1 MIGRSPAR
9 GPGRRRPPRPGR
21 LRTVLACG
29 LAAAL
34 ALGLA
39 PAAEPPVRR
48 RGGGDPEAERLLRAS
63 ADAARRVRY
72 EGLQSVTAWTGT
84 AAASRRVRVE
94 HVPGDGTYFTPE
106 PPAGA
111 TGGAAVQVGAA
122 SRSRTYEPD
131 TLPVWTGGVG
141 FTAETLRLLVR
152 NYTLVRRPDGAV
164 CGRTARIVEARR
176 ADGSAAGRF
185 WLDAETGLMMR
196 RELLDAAGRRVS
208 ATGFTEMRV
217 HDPAAP
223 AATTPAATA
232 AGASQAAVP
241 WPDRLDGRELAALRG
256 RGWPV
261 PGALPGRLAL
271 YDARRTTTGEA
282 GEAVHLSYSDGLTG
296 VSVFVQRGRL
306 DESRLAGWRR
316 TGSGGRTVFR
326 RDAIEHWAV
335 RARDGYVFTVLTDAP
350 PGTADA
356 VAAALPGREGAIRT
370 RVARGFRRLLS
381 WIDPAG

>member
-9 GPGRRRPPRPGR
+9 RPGRRRPPRGR
-21 LRTVLACG
+21 LRTMLACG

-39 PAAEPPVRR
+39 PAAESPARR
-48 RGGGDPEAERLLRAS
+48 RDAGDPEAERLLRAS
-63 ADAARRVRY
+63 ADAARRVRF

-84 AAASRRVRVE
+84 AATTRRVRVE
-94 HVPGDGTYFTPE
+94 HAPGDGTYFTPE
-106 PPAGA
+106 PAA
-111 TGGAAVQVGAA
+111 SGGAAVQAG
-122 SRSRTYEPD
+122 SRSRSGTYEPD
-131 TLPVWTGGVG
+131 TLPVWSGGVG

-164 CGRTARIVEARR
+164 CGRTARVVEARR

-196 RELLDAAGRRVS
+196 RELLDTGGRRVS

-217 HDPAAP
+217 HDAAAPGPAAAP
-223 AATTPAATA
+223 AARVR
-232 AGASQAAVP
+232 AAVP
-241 WPDRLDGRELAALRG
+241 WPDRLDGRDLAALRE

-271 YDARRTTTGEA
+271 YDARRPATGEP

-296 VSVFVQRGRL
+296 VSVFVQRGGL
-306 DESRLAGWRR
+306 DESRMSGWRR
-316 TGSGGRTVFR
+316 TGSRGRTVYR
-326 RDAIEHWAV
+326 RDALEHWAV
-335 RARDGYVFTVLTDAP
+335 WSRDGYVFTVLTDAP
-350 PGTADA
+350 GGTADA
-356 VAAALPGREGAIRT
+356 VAAALPGREGALRA
-370 RVARGFRRLLS
+370 RLARGFRRLLS
-381 WIDPAG
+381 WVDPTG